1 MTEIDNVED
10 PSRIDKCQLWAGEI
24 AAAEKELEKFFKRAN
39 SVTKRYLDERDAVNA
54 GVKWFNIFYANTTI
68 LQSAIYAQLP
78 KPAVSRKYVD
88 YNDEVGRVAALI
100 IERAITQ
107 DLDDPTD
114 TFDSCMRNAV
124 QDRLV
129 PGLAQAWLRL
139 ETDTEEI
146 SIPPQPG
153 MDVDGPDD
161 LKENGAPPQRI
172 VDQRV
177 CVDYIFWQDFLW
189 SPCRVWEER
198 RWVGRKAYLTR
209 EELIERFGE
218 EKGRACPLNYS
229 GAPRTEVDSTST
241 PKEDVLKKAVV
252 YEIWDRTT
260 RKVVWYT
267 KGMTQL
273 LDERDDPLGLKGF
286 DPCPMPMLAN
296 ITTSNTTPRPDYF
309 MIQDQYTELDTVN
322 NRISMLVQAC
332 KVVGVYDK
340 GSPAIARLLKEGFDN
355 DLIPAD
361 NWAMF
366 AEKGGVKGQIDW
378 LPLEV
383 VVQALTQLNAARD
396 VIKGQIYELTGIAD
410 IVRGASKASETL
422 GAQQIKA
429 QFASVRIKKLQD
441 EVARFASAIMRLKAE
456 IMIKHFDPQ
465 LIIKKSNIMATGND
479 EWVGPAMALLQND
492 SDFEW
497 RIQVNAD
504 TMSQA
509 DYAMEKQDR
518 IDFMTAFSGFMKE
531 LPPLLGSVPQAAPVL
546 VGLVKWS
553 VAGFRGARDIEG
565 MLDKALDGLLQQQK
579 QPQGPQQPSPEQ
591 LKLQAEQAAAQ
602 QEFEQEKAK
611 FQAEQAAA
619 AQEFEREKLKFQAE
633 QTAEQQKFERDKIK
647 FQAEQ
652 AAEQQKFASEQQLA
666 AVKARYEEQ
675 TRQQQLEFTSEMNAL
690 KLESARELLEVK
702 LDGAERQNQLQQ
714 QAAEATS
721 KAAEVAKAQELKVV
735 KSEAAPDSILPVVK
749 ALEEG
754 LGGILKEL
762 TNKPNRKAVKNSDGS
777 WELK

>member
-1 MTEIDNVED
+1 MANEIATITIPSELD
-10 PSRIDKCQLWAGEI
+10 PHERWAGEI
-24 AAAEKELEKFFKRAN
+24 IAAEKELEKFYKRAN
-39 SVTKRYLDERDAVNA
+39 TVTKRYIDERDTMTAPS
-54 GVKWFNIFYANTTI
+54 KWFNIFYANANI

-78 KPAVSRKYVD
+78 KPAVSRKYTD

-114 TFDSCMRNAV
+114 NFDSCMRNAV

-129 PGLAQAWLRL
+129 PGLAAAWLRL

-146 SIPPQPG
+146 SIPPTPG
-153 MDVDGPDD
+153 NDVYGADD
-161 LKENGAPPQRI
+161 LKELGPQYQITDQRI
-172 VDQRV
+172 
-177 CVDYIFWQDFLW
+177 CVDYIFWQDFIW

-198 RWVGRKAYLTR
+198 RWVGRKAYMTR

-218 EKGRACPLNYS
+218 EKGKACPLNFVAS
-229 GAPRTEVDSTST
+229 GGMKYADQGST
-241 PKEDVLKKAVV
+241 PKEDILKKAVV

-260 RKVVWYT
+260 RKVIWYS
-267 KGMTQL
+267 KGMTSL

-286 DPCPMPMLAN
+286 DPCPKPMLAN
-296 ITTSNTTPRPDYF
+296 TSTSNTTPRPDYY
-309 MIQDQYTELDTVN
+309 MIQDQYVELDTIN
-322 NRISMLVQAC
+322 NRISMLIQAC

-340 GSPAIARLLKEGFDN
+340 GQPAIARMLKEGFDN

-366 AEKGGVKGQIDW
+366 AEKGGIKGQIDW

-383 VVQALTQLNAARD
+383 VVVAIRELNGARE

-441 EVARFASAIMRLKAE
+441 EVARFASEIMRIKAE

-465 LIIKKSNIMATGND
+465 LIIKKSNIMVTGND
-479 EWVGPAMALLQND
+479 EYIEPAMQLL
-492 SDFEW
+492 SSEADFEW

-518 IDFMTAFSGFMKE
+518 IDFMTAFSGFMQQ
-531 LPPLLGSVPQAAPVL
+531 LPPLLEASPEAAPVL
-546 VGLVKWS
+546 VGLVKWT

-565 MLDKALDGLLQQQK
+565 MLDKALDGLIKNPQEQKPDPEAEKAKAEQQMQQQEFQMK
-579 QPQGPQQPSPEQ
+579 QQEAQA
-591 LKLQAEQAAAQ
+591 KAQAEQAKAQ
-602 QEFEQEKAK
+602 LEMQKM
-611 FQAEQAAA
+611 QAEMQLEQQKMQMEMAAENQRLA
-619 AQEFEREKLKFQAE
+619 MEQQKMQLEMQMEKQRQEMELYFEREMGQ
-633 QTAEQQKFERDKIK
+633 
-647 FQAEQ
+647 
-652 AAEQQKFASEQQLA
+652 
-666 AVKARYEEQ
+666 
-675 TRQQQLEFTSEMNAL
+675 L
-690 KLESARELLEVK
+690 KLTNAEALAEVK
-702 LDGAERQNQLQQ
+702 LETARAQ
-714 QAAEATS
+714 
-721 KAAEVAKAQELKVV
+721 KAQVQ
-735 KSEAAPDSILPVVK
+735 SGS
-749 ALEEG
+749 
-754 LGGILKEL
+754 
-762 TNKPNRKAVKNSDGS
+762 NSS
-777 WELK
+777 NS